1 MKTVEIRRG
10 AECYVQVEGMDMR
23 CPLCATLVRSGEQH
37 SCKTEEPPKVSRAPR
52 QGVLHER
59 VTK

>member
-10 AECYVQVEGMDMR
+10 QCTVVVEGMDMA
-23 CPLCATLVRSGEQH
+23 CPLCSTLVRSGEQH
-37 SCKTEEPPKVSRAPR
+37 FCKTEEPPKVSRAPR

-59 VTK
+59 VSK